1 MSWNA
6 LVSGNIC
13 TYISSFTSTNKF
25 VVGLNRHWLYLSFTK
40 STKSIRSPHFRRFS
54 HICSCCVASTTQS
67 DIGQPHFSVAYYLLW
82 DLYPRTN
89 NKYGMSRSFWYVPHH
104 TSLAQTPEIKSTPAC
119 RQELTLDSRRQ
130 RYEKYCPDSVVCI
143 PFQPVSDP
151 SHKYALIPTELQH
164 ENQEATFTGA
174 TLLHRASIHPHES
187 IIIKSAKRRTL
198 YFRTISMQ
206 RVPQDGTRHLGTL
219 TPFTETSLSTPDKLT
234 RPPRASSTE
243 AGIPMC
249 TCGLE
254 EKMERGGKRMIP
266 VVHTLPNPH
275 KLPKWKPNHEFNELY
290 DP

>member
-1 MSWNA
+1 M
-6 LVSGNIC
+6 
-13 TYISSFTSTNKF
+13 
-25 VVGLNRHWLYLSFTK
+25 
-40 STKSIRSPHFRRFS
+40 
-54 HICSCCVASTTQS
+54 
-67 DIGQPHFSVAYYLLW
+67 
-82 DLYPRTN
+82 
-89 NKYGMSRSFWYVPHH
+89 
-104 TSLAQTPEIKSTPAC
+104 
-119 RQELTLDSRRQ
+119 
-130 RYEKYCPDSVVCI
+130 
-143 PFQPVSDP
+143 SDP
-151 SHKYALIPTELQH
+151 SHKYVLIPTELQH

-254 EKMERGGKRMIP
+254 EKMERGGKQMIP
-266 VVHTLPNPH
+266 VVPYLTPTNCQNGNQITNSMNCTTLKYTILDNNYTPR
-275 KLPKWKPNHEFNELY
+275 LPSRVQ
-290 DP
+290 